1 MIAVQRAYELG
12 QGFLDAEDDR
22 VRSVLQT
29 LGR

>member
-12 QGFLDAEDDR
+12 QSFLDREDDR
-22 VRSVLQT
+22 ARNVIQT